1 MDKLTRWQGRF
12 ERRLETLPVAR
23 DGAHDIGHCRRVW
36 QLAKRIAAD
45 ADQDVDPLVL
55 LAAAYFHDV
64 VSVTKN
70 HPQRSNASRLA
81 ARKARAILTGLRFP
95 ADRLGAV
102 THAIEAH
109 SHSAGIKPRTSEAR
123 ILQDADRMEAL
134 GAIGVARL
142 FYMAGQMKT
151 KLFHDTDPAGQR
163 RRRLNDQRYALDHY
177 YKKLRHLSD
186 RMNTSSARAMARNRA
201 NLLTGFVEALVA
213 EALQVRLD

>member
-81 ARKARAILTGLRFP
+81 ARKARAILTGP
-95 ADRLGAV
+95 ARLGDTLSLLKTRRPQAQV
-102 THAIEAH
+102 L
-109 SHSAGIKPRTSEAR
+109 AGTCCEDDGLPGQAR
-123 ILQDADRMEAL
+123 Q
-134 GAIGVARL
+134 
-142 FYMAGQMKT
+142 
-151 KLFHDTDPAGQR
+151 
-163 RRRLNDQRYALDHY
+163 
-177 YKKLRHLSD
+177 
-186 RMNTSSARAMARNRA
+186 
-201 NLLTGFVEALVA
+201 
-213 EALQVRLD
+213 